1 VLSKKNTCVQGG
13 DKKEKT
19 QMVGV
24 RYIVS
29 ARKDL
34 VSAIQAAKELINSL
48 SLHRNKQLKEQE
60 RASRNV
66 CWPAFLQVYNLK
78 NTANFSFTNNNSKI
92 SKTKFDVLRKN
103 GEGKTT
109 DRHFLWSHSI
119 TTPTSQNY
127 DPFTHIPAPRL
138 DSHSILQL
146 T

>member
-1 VLSKKNTCVQGG
+1 MLSKKKTCVQGG
-13 DKKEKT
+13 DKNEKT

-48 SLHRNKQLKEQE
+48 SLHRNKQLNEQE

-66 CWPAFLQVYNLK
+66 CRPVILQVNNLK

-92 SKTKFDVLRKN
+92 SKTNFDVLRKN
-103 GEGKTT
+103 SIIKTDKPT
-109 DRHFLWSHSI
+109 PL
-119 TTPTSQNY
+119 TTTFY
-127 DPFTHIPAPRL
+127 GVTL
-138 DSHSILQL
+138 
-146 T
+146 